1 MEYHSNMG
9 KKKQINQL
17 NQQIQTCKRCRLADT
32 RKHALPG
39 EGSPNARLFLIAQA
53 PGEVEDENGN
63 MFLGPSG
70 KVLDNLLNAVGILRE
85 EIYMTNLIK
94 CHLPKNRKPKGEEI
108 QACHNYLD
116 EEIRIIKPAF
126 LIPMGHYATRYLLQK
141 YDQKIPSKHEFYKL
155 YGSLLYIKKQKIYP
169 VQHPAAPLHDESLQ
183 PILEK
188 NYDKLSVFSHPC
200 KWAPSCPMKH
210 YHEQGLLDE
219 RWRELYCYGD
229 WQSCIR
235 YQKEKQNKYHEDW
248 MLPDGTLDNQLK
260 NG

>member
-1 MEYHSNMG
+1 MG
-9 KKKQINQL
+9 KKQQLNQL
-17 NQQIQTCKRCRLADT
+17 NQQIQTCQRCRLADT

-70 KVLDNLLNAVGILRE
+70 KVLDNLLNAAGILRE

-141 YDQKIPSKHEFYKL
+141 YDQKIPSKHEFYRL
-155 YGSLLYIKKQKIYP
+155 YGILLYIQKQKIYP
-169 VQHPAAPLHDESLQ
+169 VQHPAASLHDQSLK

-200 KWAPSCPMKH
+200 KWASSCPMKF
-210 YHEQGLLDE
+210 YYEQGLLDE

-229 WQSCIR
+229 WESCIR
-235 YQKEKQNKYHEDW
+235 YQKEERNEYHEDW